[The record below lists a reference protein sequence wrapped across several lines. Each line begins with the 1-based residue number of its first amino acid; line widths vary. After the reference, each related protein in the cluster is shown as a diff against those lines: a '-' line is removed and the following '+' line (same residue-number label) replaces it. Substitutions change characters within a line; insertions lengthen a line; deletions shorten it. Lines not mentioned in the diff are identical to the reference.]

1 MADIQFYHMAPS
13 RSSIVHWMLG
23 ELGEPFEVKLLNYTE
38 GENRQEEYLKVNP
51 MGKVPAI
58 SYKGQIITEAAA
70 ICLFLAD
77 EFPDKNL
84 TIPLGDKHRGEFLK
98 WMFFGPSCIEPALIS
113 RSAGG
118 EELPVGSVGWGSYDL
133 VLDVLDNELQNK
145 KYIVGDRFTA
155 ADVIVGSQI
164 QWGLMFD
171 SFEESESLKEYA
183 GHLSDR
189 PAYQRAQQ
197 NDMEWAPQSNP

>member
-13 RSSIVHWMLG
+13 RSSIVHWMLE

-98 WMFFGPSCIEPALIS
+98 WMFFGPSCIE
-113 RSAGG
+113 R
-118 EELPVGSVGWGSYDL
+118 
-133 VLDVLDNELQNK
+133 
-145 KYIVGDRFTA
+145 
-155 ADVIVGSQI
+155 
-164 QWGLMFD
+164 
-171 SFEESESLKEYA
+171 
-183 GHLSDR
+183 
-189 PAYQRAQQ
+189 
-197 NDMEWAPQSNP
+197 